1 MASIGSKELAHS
13 VQEYVVA
20 QRRTFHRHPE
30 VSFQE
35 KETCRRICDQL
46 GEMGIEHQ
54 VVGGYNVVG
63 VIRGGQAG
71 KRVAIRA
78 DIDALPIQ
86 EETDLPF
93 QSGNPG
99 VMHACGHDGHTAILL
114 GTAKAL
120 LQIKEELC
128 GTVYL
133 CFQTAEERGG
143 GADEMV
149 AWLKEQGGVDLAFGT
164 HLFAYIPVGVIGIPA
179 GPMLAGAGSWKVT
192 VHGRGG
198 HASRPDRAVNPV
210 PAACDILLKLAAIP
224 VNRHAPYDVC
234 VIAPTMIHGGEV
246 RNVIPD
252 DARIEGGFRF
262 FKYGDNGKIADT
274 IRQIAENTA
283 RAYGAEAQ
291 VEVPDRYTPPVV
303 NDAGSVAFARQTLQ
317 ELGLLKIMEMPEPD
331 TGSDNFGAFLQAFPG
346 FYCAIGAQCS
356 REGASCN
363 HHNSKFDIDEAAFL
377 PAVAF
382 FVEHTRRFL
391 IK

>member
-1 MASIGSKELAHS
+1 MAKTSKELAQG

-20 QRRTFHRHPE
+20 QRRVFHSHPE
-30 VSFQE
+30 VSFEE
-35 KETCRRICDQL
+35 KETCRRICQQL

-54 VVGGYNVVG
+54 VVGRYNVVG
-63 VIRGGQAG
+63 VIRGGEAG

-93 QSGNPG
+93 KSANPG

-114 GTAKAL
+114 GTARAL
-120 LQIKEELC
+120 LQVRQELR

-143 GADEMV
+143 GADEVV
-149 AWLKEQGGVDLAFGT
+149 AWLKEQGGVDLVFGT
-164 HLFAYIPVGVIGIPA
+164 HLFAYLPMGLIGIPA
-179 GPMLAGAGSWKVT
+179 GPMLAGAGGWNVT
-192 VHGRGG
+192 VRGRGG

-210 PAACDILLKLAAIP
+210 PVACDILLKIASIP

-234 VIAPTMIHGGEV
+234 VIAPTIIRGGEV

-252 DARIEGGFRF
+252 EAHIEGGYRF
-262 FKYGDNGKIADT
+262 FKTGDQEKIVET
-274 IRQIAENTA
+274 IQQIAENTA
-283 RAYGAEAQ
+283 RAYGAEAI
-291 VEVPDRYTPPVV
+291 VGAPGRYTPPVV
-303 NDAGSVAFARQTLQ
+303 NDAASVAFARETLNQ
-317 ELGLLKIMEMPEPD
+317 LGLLKILEMPEPD

-346 FYCAIGAQCS
+346 FYCAIGAQS
-356 REGASCN
+356 QREGTSNN
-363 HHNSKFDIDEAAFL
+363 HHNSKFDIDEGAFM

-391 IK
+391 GK